1 VSAVATALAVRPAR
15 EEDAERIAAI
25 WNREALETLATTDTE
40 PRDVVA
46 QRAWLAEHSPAYPV
60 IVACAAS
67 GLDPSGLDPSG
78 LDRSGLDRSGLDR
91 PWRSNDG
98 RSNDGRS
105 NDRRSNDGQVVGYA
119 ALTAYRPKPAF
130 RRTVEDSVYVDRAWR
145 GRGVGRLLVAH
156 LIEAAMAAGHH
167 SMLARITADNHASRR
182 LHETLG
188 FRLVGVEE
196 DVAFKLGRWIDVAT
210 YQLRW

>member
-15 EEDAERIAAI
+15 AEDAARIAEI

-40 PRDVVA
+40 PRDVAA
-46 QRAWLAEHSPAYPV
+46 QRAWLAERSPAYPV
-60 IVACAAS
+60 IVACAD
-67 GLDPSGLDPSG
+67 LDLTDLDLTAHG
-78 LDRSGLDRSGLDR
+78 
-91 PWRSNDG
+91 
-98 RSNDGRS
+98 
-105 NDRRSNDGQVVGYA
+105 GQMTGGVVGYA

-130 RRTVEDSVYVDRAWR
+130 RRTVEDSFYVDRAWR

-156 LIEAAMAAGHH
+156 LIEAARAAGHH

-182 LHETLG
+182 LHEVLG

-196 DVAFKLGRWIDVAT
+196 EVAFKLGRWVDVAT

>member
-1 VSAVATALAVRPAR
+1 VSAVAAALAVRPAR
-15 EEDAERIAAI
+15 AEDAARIAEI

-40 PRDVVA
+40 PRDIAA

-60 IVACAAS
+60 IVACADQI
-67 GLDPSGLDPSG
+67 L
-78 LDRSGLDRSGLDR
+78 
-91 PWRSNDG
+91 
-98 RSNDGRS
+98 
-105 NDRRSNDGQVVGYA
+105 GYA

-156 LIEAAMAAGHH
+156 LIEAARAAGHH

-182 LHETLG
+182 LHEALG
-188 FRLVGVEE
+188 FRLVGLEE
-196 DVAFKLGRWIDVAT
+196 EVAFKLGRWIDVAT
-210 YQLRW
+210 YQVRW